1 MSEQKLVYN
10 PNKKYTWTPE
20 DTFTLNGGE
29 FGLILNALRAILNT
43 EEAAKVLIAN
53 QANTVIEGIM
63 AQAVEAGVQL
73 HKTAFIKRVSRYACE
88 IAVVDSNGNIP
99 FGCEVKINLQMSKDK
114 EFQLQFGTTGA
125 FSPKSSPSSL
135 IRTMHAAQLLE
146 HWDAVC
152 QIMGKHFPYEQTK

>member
-63 AQAVEAGVQL
+63 AQAVEAGV
-73 HKTAFIKRVSRYACE
+73 
-88 IAVVDSNGNIP
+88 
-99 FGCEVKINLQMSKDK
+99 VK
-114 EFQLQFGTTGA
+114 E
-125 FSPKSSPSSL
+125 
-135 IRTMHAAQLLE
+135 AQE
-146 HWDAVC
+146 
-152 QIMGKHFPYEQTK
+152 EQ

>member
-1 MSEQKLVYN
+1 MSEQKSVYN

-63 AQAVEAGVQL
+63 AQAVEAGV
-73 HKTAFIKRVSRYACE
+73 
-88 IAVVDSNGNIP
+88 
-99 FGCEVKINLQMSKDK
+99 VK
-114 EFQLQFGTTGA
+114 E
-125 FSPKSSPSSL
+125 
-135 IRTMHAAQLLE
+135 AQE
-146 HWDAVC
+146 
-152 QIMGKHFPYEQTK
+152 EQQNS